1 MELARYLEF
10 MAQHGASDL
19 FFSAGAPAHVKIHG
33 TIQAVNDKPL
43 DAEAVRAL
51 AYGIMTDRQQAEF
64 ERELELNLGLPVR
77 GLGRFRIN
85 VYRQRG
91 SVGMVVRFVS
101 GSIPDLA
108 SLNLPASLANLI
120 MLPRGLVL
128 VVGATGS
135 GKSTT
140 LASMIDHRNRSASG
154 HILTIEDPIEFVHT
168 HHASLVDQ
176 REVGMDTLSYA
187 NALRNAMREAPDVIM
202 IGEIRDRET
211 MAQAL
216 AYAETGHLC
225 VSTLHANNAN
235 QALDRIVNF
244 FPETQHR
251 QVLLDLSLNLR
262 AIVAQRLLRTESGG
276 RVPAVEI
283 LLNSALIADLIRKG
297 ELDEL
302 KPTMA
307 RSQERG
313 MLTFDESL
321 YQLYAAGSITAQQ
334 AIDLADSR
342 ADIAVRIRMAGGSS
356 ACTDGLTLTD
366 DDDHPP
372 RS

>member
-1 MELARYLEF
+1 
-10 MAQHGASDL
+10 
-19 FFSAGAPAHVKIHG
+19 
-33 TIQAVNDKPL
+33 
-43 DAEAVRAL
+43 
-51 AYGIMTDRQQAEF
+51 
-64 ERELELNLGLPVR
+64 
-77 GLGRFRIN
+77 
-85 VYRQRG
+85 
-91 SVGMVVRFVS
+91 
-101 GSIPDLA
+101 
-108 SLNLPASLANLI
+108 
-120 MLPRGLVL
+120 
-128 VVGATGS
+128 
-135 GKSTT
+135 
-140 LASMIDHRNRSASG
+140 
-154 HILTIEDPIEFVHT
+154 
-168 HHASLVDQ
+168 
-176 REVGMDTLSYA
+176 MDTLSYA